1 MAKKAGLGRGI
12 DALLLENEDMSKNGG
27 VEKIRLSMIEPK
39 PGQPRKTFDNEALA
53 QLADSI
59 GAHGVLQ
66 PILVR
71 QMEDGRYQIIAGER
85 RFRAA
90 KLAAL
95 TEIPALVMETDDQT
109 ASQLAI
115 IENIQREN
123 LNPLEEAM
131 AYRSLAEEFGMT
143 QDEISA
149 KIGKSRSAI
158 ANFTRLLDL
167 PNSVQALVAE
177 GLLSAGHARALL
189 GLRSKE
195 DMEVLGRRAAEQGYS
210 VRMMEDEV
218 RKWNRRLAKAEEPL
232 DEPKGFR
239 VDYVAELER
248 RMMANLG
255 RRVKIASDG
264 KKKSVTL
271 FFEDNED
278 LDSLLRRICGDDFV
292 SEM

>member
-1 MAKKAGLGRGI
+1 MAKKIGGLGKGLSAIFSENDTEDMNEIVSLKISQIEPNRNQPRRSFDE
-12 DALLLENEDMSKNGG
+12 DALQE
-27 VEKIRLSMIEPK
+27 
-39 PGQPRKTFDNEALA
+39 
-53 QLADSI
+53 LADSI
-59 GAHGVLQ
+59 SEHGVLQ

-71 QMEDGRYQIIAGER
+71 QLEDGRYQIIAGER

-143 QDEISA
+143 QEEISA

-167 PNSVQALVAE
+167 PDGVQALVAE

-195 DMEVLGRRAAEQGYS
+195 DMEVLGLRAAEQGWS

-218 RKWNRRLAKAEEPL
+218 RKWNRRISKPEEV
-232 DEPKGFR
+232 EEKKGLR

-255 RRVKIASDG
+255 RRVKIATEG

-278 LDSLLRRICGDDFV
+278 LDNLLRHLCGDSFL
-292 SEM
+292 SEI